1 MRLIIISILF
11 FSFSPLHADIFKC
24 TKSDGSMYYYDRNC
38 IASDVQEEI
47 TKRDLVLMR
56 YEIGQ
61 KQEDI
66 IKQKKNLMRQELIAE
81 KLQAAEMRQRLRF
94 ETKCETVRQQIVQL
108 NKRYK
113 QGYTIKQ
120 GQALDRKLA
129 ECNSKRQIYC
139 KK

>member
-11 FSFSPLHADIFKC
+11 FSFSQLHADIFKC
-24 TKSDGSMYYYDRNC
+24 TKSDGSTYYYDRNC